1 MDRFSGEGMAK
12 AIATRRLL
20 FHELFLD
27 KVSKGTEHLLGV
39 VPGHA
44 DQHAVLERAAEDG
57 CRTYDVRLCIAHA
70 LDPEQDRL
78 LDGRREAKLTDRL
91 AVPTAGSR
99 EDIASIERHLEQLFE
114 DERIALGPLVKE
126 VAQIRFD
133 RRVVKDRADHLP
145 HPAGRQGL
153 EIHHFG
159 GTRSLPTLDQR

>member
-1 MDRFSGEGMAK
+1 MAK
-12 AIATRRLL
+12 AIAARRLL
-20 FHELFLD
+20 VHALFLD
-27 KVSKGTEHLLGV
+27 KVSTGTEHLLGV

-99 EDIASIERHLEQLFE
+99 EDIASIERHLEELFE
-114 DERIALGPLVKE
+114 NERIALGPLVKE
-126 VAQIRFD
+126 VAQSRFD
-133 RRVVKDRADHLP
+133 RCMVNARPDP
-145 HPAGRQGL
+145 P
-153 EIHHFG
+153 
-159 GTRSLPTLDQR
+159 PP